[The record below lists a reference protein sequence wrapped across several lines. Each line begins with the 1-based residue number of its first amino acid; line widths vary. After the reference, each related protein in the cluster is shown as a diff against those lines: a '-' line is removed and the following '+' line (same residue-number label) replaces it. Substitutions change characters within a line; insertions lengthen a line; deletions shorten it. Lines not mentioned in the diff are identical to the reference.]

1 MADLSAAL
9 KLFNLYGKAID
20 KIQFKTLTAAV
31 SFIQASSALNT
42 MNVSLVSTAI
52 AADVV
57 NTSLNKLAENCAL
70 DDIAAKAD
78 EAGAAISECNDKI
91 GMTSS
96 DTKKAKKGVDDYNES
111 VKKTEKSSGF
121 LSKKLEG
128 LKDNLLSFSTIQKGM
143 QIMDDYN
150 STNTRLG
157 LLTENPDQQKALQSD
172 VFSAANRSGSS
183 YASMAG
189 SVSDMGIN
197 AGEAFQSNG
206 ELVSFTELLQKG
218 VKAGGGS
225 GADQASAMGQLTQAM
240 GSGGIQGNEFDSIIQ
255 NAPVVADAI
264 ATYMGKSK
272 EEISKLASEG
282 QITSEV
288 IKNAMFMASDD
299 INKRFEE
306 LPGSFGDIGNTL
318 QNVVLQAFGPIM
330 DSISNLIKSD
340 TFTDILNAITVG
352 VNILS
357 MAVNGLI
364 NFIVQ
369 NWPIVQALIIGFL
382 IAAIP
387 LLLSHVA
394 LWMVMNAPIIMTAA
408 AIAGVI
414 IMLQSMGVTFEDIF
428 TFVGGVIGVFVG
440 AFYNNF
446 IYIWNVVAAFINFF
460 ANAFNDPVAAVQALF
475 YDLVVNVLG
484 FIEGI
489 ARGFE
494 DLLGKI
500 GLKIDL
506 TSGITN
512 LKESFEAKSAD
523 VKAKSGYVE
532 YVQTKEYVDY
542 SDFAANGGA
551 IGKDAYDKL
560 SGTLGGLTDSLTG
573 TGKDPGTGDVPPF
586 DGNGL
591 GTSGNPVTVQGS
603 GKNNALDVNMESEDM
618 QYLRDIAERE
628 YINKFSTATIAPNIE
643 VSFGDVHETADADA
657 LADKIKRILQEEIA
671 MTAEGAY

>member
-1 MADLSAAL
+1 MADLSATL

-20 KIQFKTLTAAV
+20 KIQFKTLTAAI
-31 SFIQASSALNT
+31 SFMQASSALNT

-96 DTKKAKKGVDDYNES
+96 DTKKAKKGVDNYNES

-128 LKDNLLSFSTIQKGM
+128 LKENLLSFSTVQKGM

-225 GADQASAMGQLTQAM
+225 SADQANAMGQLTQAM

-299 INKRFEE
+299 INKRFED
-306 LPGSFGDIGNTL
+306 LPGSFGDIWNTL
-318 QNVVLQAFGPIM
+318 QNVALQAFGPIM

-340 TFTDILNAITVG
+340 TFTDVLNAITVG

-369 NWPIVQALIIGFL
+369 NWPIVQALIIGVL

-387 LLLSHVA
+387 LLLSHIA

-506 TSGITN
+506 TSGITS
-512 LKESFEAKSAD
+512 LKESFEAKSAA
-523 VKAKSGYVE
+523 VKAKSGYIE

-573 TGKDPGTGDVPPF
+573 TGKDPETGDVPPF
-586 DGNGL
+586 DGSGL